1 MGGFGGFPFL
11 RNRGDDCGGFGFG
24 GFGGCGG
31 GCGGGFDGG
40 WGGGC
45 GCGFRDRVKTK
56 YFNIRGCVA
65 ERCGGGR
72 GGWWD

>member
-1 MGGFGGFPFL
+1 MDL
-11 RNRGDDCGGFGFG
+11 MAACGGFG

-31 GCGGGFDGG
+31 GCGGFDGFDGG
-40 WGGGC
+40 RGC

-56 YFNIRGCVA
+56 FFNIRGCVA

-72 GGWWD
+72 DGGWWD